1 MADLE
6 AVLADVSYLMA
17 MEKSKSTPA
26 ARASKKIILP
36 DPSVYHVMHKYL
48 SERGEVQF
56 DKIFDQRIGYLVF
69 KEFCETQC
77 DEPVPQLAFYEDIRE
92 YEKLQFQEDR
102 LKMAREIFD
111 KYIMIELLACSH
123 SFSKSALD
131 QVQSSITK
139 KELPSTLFEPYMLE
153 IRNSLRGSIFQKF
166 LKSDR
171 YVRFC
176 QWKNVELNINLTM
189 NDFSV
194 HRIIGRGGFGEV
206 YGCRKADTGK
216 MYAMKC
222 LDKKRIKLKQGE
234 TLALNERIMLSM
246 VNNPFIVCMTYAFQ
260 TPDKLC
266 FVLDLMNGGDLHY
279 HLSQH
284 GVFSEDDVRFYA
296 SEIILGLEHMHDRKI
311 CYRDLKP
318 ANILLDEHGHVRISD
333 LGLACDFSKKKPHAS
348 VGTHGYMAPEVL
360 KKGEAYDSCADWFSL
375 GCMLF
380 KLLVGHSPFRQ
391 HKTKDKHE
399 IDRLT
404 LTYDVEYPESFSEEM
419 KSLLAGLLNRDV
431 PSRLGCRGSG
441 AIEVRQHEFFK
452 SNDWKLVELLK
463 YPPPLV
469 PPRGEVNAADAFDIG
484 SFDEDDVKGIKMTDQ
499 DQEIYK
505 DFNLTVSERWQQEIA
520 ETVFKVV
527 NEEHDKLEAKK
538 KAKHQNS
545 MTVAEDGDRLL
556 EGYLYK
562 LGGTL
567 MSNWPRKYFHLFPN
581 RLEWRGEQ
589 AGQMPSLLCMENIT
603 GVEETHVKG
612 FKCIKIST
620 NIRDNRDHILRAE
633 TETEFQEWM
642 KEIKQSFQQAQ
653 VMMRAG
659 AKIMSSGHRY
669 ITQYSK
675 EENGPVSP

>member
-1 MADLE
+1 
-6 AVLADVSYLMA
+6 
-17 MEKSKSTPA
+17 
-26 ARASKKIILP
+26 
-36 DPSVYHVMHKYL
+36 MHKYL

-123 SFSKSALD
+123 SFSTSALD

-404 LTYDVEYPESFSEEM
+404 LTYDVEYPETFSEEM

-441 AIEVRQHEFFK
+441 ATEVRQHEFFK

-545 MTVAEDGDRLL
+545 ITVAEDGDRLL

>member
-1 MADLE
+1 MFIARRNLQDKPSCPAKMADLE

-589 AGQMPSLLCMENIT
+589 AG
-603 GVEETHVKG
+603 
-612 FKCIKIST
+612 
-620 NIRDNRDHILRAE
+620 